1 MTKNIQHGHVN
12 SHFGN
17 LFIFSRQID
26 RKQKDKLKKKKT
38 KTKSILNLNNDGE
51 LIPVFLKSS
60 SELFVVEVSN
70 SFLIL

>member
-26 RKQKDKLKKKKT
+26 RKQKDKLNKKKT

-51 LIPVFLKSS
+51 LIPVFL
-60 SELFVVEVSN
+60 
-70 SFLIL
+70 